1 MKRFLIKTTTKIIAA
16 VSFLV
21 IAFTLVQS
29 PVLTNELALAQ
40 MESSD
45 GLYIVWSS
53 YSPVV
58 SLIRSV
64 LCGIGGFML
73 GRSILDI
80 YKFIK
85 TK

>member
-29 PVLTNELALAQ
+29 PVLTNEVALAQ

>member
-1 MKRFLIKTTTKIIAA
+1 MKRFLIKTTTKIIVA

-29 PVLTNELALAQ
+29 PVLTNEVALAQ

-45 GLYIVWSS
+45 GLYIAWSS